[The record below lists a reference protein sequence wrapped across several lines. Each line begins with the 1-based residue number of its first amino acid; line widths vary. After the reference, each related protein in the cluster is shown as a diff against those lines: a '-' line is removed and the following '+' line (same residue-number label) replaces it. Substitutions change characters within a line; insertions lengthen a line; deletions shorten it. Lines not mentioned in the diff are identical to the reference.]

1 LIILEA
7 ALSFPP
13 LLLLLLLLH
22 PLLLLATGIEP
33 LRDRRGGAEGR
44 EQVERVRE
52 LWRKAG

>member
-13 LLLLLLLLH
+13 LLLLLLH

>member
-33 LRDRRGGAEGR
+33 
-44 EQVERVRE
+44 
-52 LWRKAG
+52 

>member
-13 LLLLLLLLH
+13 LLLLLLLH